1 MKHNLSISVSKQNG
15 REILSCKKVNLREKF
30 MSFLFGDLKEVTI
43 LVQRTRGIHQ
53 RVCAGRWNRC
63 FLKLTFQCR

>member
-30 MSFLFGDLKEVTI
+30 MRFLFGDLKEVTI
-43 LVQRTRGIHQ
+43 LVPGDSVQEVSIKEYVPGGGTY
-53 RVCAGRWNRC
+53 A
-63 FLKLTFQCR
+63 L

>member
-30 MSFLFGDLKEVTI
+30 MRFLFGDLKRVTI
-43 LVQRTRGIHQ
+43 LVPGDSVQEVSIKEYVPGGGTD
-53 RVCAGRWNRC
+53 A
-63 FLKLTFQCR
+63 F

>member
-43 LVQRTRGIHQ
+43 LVPGDSVQEVSIKEYVPGGGTD
-53 RVCAGRWNRC
+53 A
-63 FLKLTFQCR
+63 F